1 MVPDF
6 ETAEHTV
13 ALANKLISFSQ
24 VNDTQHPE
32 YGIYPGGKLIG
43 SINDCGI
50 EENELEIGYVLQGKL
65 CTIGCIKRKAL
76 IRHPIRKAQFPITQA
91 FCSGENSCSGSK
103 GEHK

>member
-24 VNDTQHPE
+24 VNDTQHTE

-50 EENELEIGYVLQGKL
+50 EENDLEIGYVLQAN
-65 CTIGCIKRKAL
+65 CV
-76 IRHPIRKAQFPITQA
+76 P
-91 FCSGENSCSGSK
+91 SVVSK
-103 GEHK
+103 GKP

>member
-1 MVPDF
+1 MQTETAHNKALFRAGRRTVSQAHHESQIAKTFMVPDF

-50 EENELEIGYVLQGKL
+50 EENELEIGYVLQAN
-65 CTIGCIKRKAL
+65 CV
-76 IRHPIRKAQFPITQA
+76 P
-91 FCSGENSCSGSK
+91 SVVSK
-103 GEHK
+103 GKP

>member
-50 EENELEIGYVLQGKL
+50 EENDLEIGYVLQGKL
-65 CTIGCIKRKAL
+65 CTIGCIKKESLDSSSDQESAVSYYPSVLLWGKFLFR
-76 IRHPIRKAQFPITQA
+76 RERRT
-91 FCSGENSCSGSK
+91 
-103 GEHK
+103 